1 MVFPAR
7 QMIFDIIGDLLADRG
22 QRTEFG
28 FDERIIGLRDKFPAP
43 GRLLVQIAEPI
54 MDAEHGTFELGMVT
68 IHGAA
73 FTRTADVA

>member
-1 MVFPAR
+1 MVFPTR
-7 QMIFDIIGDLLADRG
+7 QMIFDVIGDLLADRC

-28 FDERIIGLRDKFPAP
+28 FDERIVGLRDKFPTP

-54 MDAEHGTFELGMVT
+54 MDAEHATFELGVVT

-73 FTRTADVA
+73 FTRTPNA